1 MRLSRIT
8 KIKRHRVFRDFTW
21 PRDLPAFAQFNLIY
35 GWNATGKTTLA
46 YLLRH
51 LEQGHAIT
59 EGEVEFE
66 LDTGAK
72 ISEAQIPTATLPP
85 VRVFNRESVAKT
97 VECIG
102 NGSVPPIYFLGESS
116 VEQQKQVKQ
125 FRKELEAAD
134 GEVIKANNAKTKDEK
149 ALDEFCI
156 EKAKLIKDA
165 LLGSADHSNY
175 DKRRFKES
183 MQRLK
188 AKTQQ
193 PKALSDED
201 KQRLRKQKDL
211 SAKPDIDEVTAG
223 VPDLVTLR
231 SVVMQLLNRSVTSQ
245 ALDEL
250 VEDPEVGQWVQ
261 TGLRL
266 HQGERETDKCRFCGN
281 LLDVDRRSALEAH
294 FDDAFASFQRELEQE
309 NEEIKKA
316 KKALSDA
323 SFPDESRFY
332 DHLEEE
338 AKQAIGTAKRSTQPV
353 ADELDRLQVALE
365 AKKTRPFE
373 RVDYDEKQCDP
384 VSAVEQLQQA
394 IDAVNDIIRKHQA
407 VTNNLKSEAK
417 KACAALEQNFVLDAL
432 PRFDELLQAQTN
444 ARNEA
449 QAVRETQTELK
460 GKITEIE
467 RQLVEHR
474 RPAEELNRELTAYL
488 GRDDLQF
495 EVEDTGYRLIRS
507 GHPASHLSE
516 GERTAIAFLYF
527 LKSLEDKDFDLNKG
541 IVVVD
546 DPVSSLDANALFSAF
561 GYMKERTKECHQ
573 LFILTHNFAFFRQV
587 KNWFHH
593 LPKQR
598 SPYPDRRPG
607 RFYTLVALKSD
618 GQRNASLIPMDPLL
632 EQYQSEYHYLFKQV
646 YDSANLTASG
656 DSLARHYG
664 MPNVAR
670 RLIETFLAYRV
681 PDESGD
687 LIKRLD
693 RVEFD
698 AAKKTQIL
706 RFLNTYSHGSGISQ
720 PEHDPTIL
728 AETQEVMKLVLELMQ
743 SVDKPHYEG
752 MEHLVQKEEAV
763 DE

>member
-1 MRLSRIT
+1 MKLSRIT

-21 PRDLPAFAQFNLIY
+21 PSDLPAFAQFNLIY

-46 YLLRH
+46 YLLGH
-51 LEQGHAIT
+51 LEEGQAIT

-85 VRVFNRESVAKT
+85 VRVFNREFVAKT
-97 VECIG
+97 VESID
-102 NGSVPPIYFLGESS
+102 NGSVAPIYFLGKSS
-116 VEQQKQVKQ
+116 VEQQKQVRQ
-125 FRKELEAAD
+125 LRKELEAAD
-134 GEVIKANNAKTKDEK
+134 GEVIKADNARTKAEK

-156 EKAKLIKDA
+156 EEAKLIKDA
-165 LLGSADHSNY
+165 LLGSVDHSNY

-183 MQRLK
+183 MKRLK
-188 AKTQQ
+188 SKTPQ

-211 SAKPDIDEVTAG
+211 SAKPDIDKVTLG

-231 SVVMQLLNRSVTSQ
+231 SVVMQLLNQSVTSQ

-266 HQGERETDKCRFCGN
+266 HQGERETDRCRFCGN
-281 LLDVDRRSALEAH
+281 LLDVNRRSALEAH
-294 FDDAFASFQRELEQE
+294 FDDVFASFQDELEQKIE
-309 NEEIKKA
+309 FIRKEQN
-316 KKALSDA
+316 ALKNV

-338 AKQAIGTAKRSTQPV
+338 AKEAIGTAKRSTQPV
-353 ADELDRLQVALE
+353 ADELGRLQVALE
-365 AKKTRPFE
+365 TKKTRPFE

-384 VSAVEQLQQA
+384 DAAVSQLQQA
-394 IDAVNDIIRKHQA
+394 VDAVNNIIRKHRTI
-407 VTNNLKSEAK
+407 TNNLKSEAK

-432 PRFDELLQAQTN
+432 LMYDKLLQAQTD

-449 QAVRETQTELK
+449 QDVQETQTELNQ
-460 GKITEIE
+460 KITAIE

-474 RPAEELNRELTAYL
+474 RPAEEMNRELTAYL

-495 EVEDTGYRLIRS
+495 EVEETGYRLIRS
-507 GHPASHLSE
+507 GDTASHLSE

-527 LKSLEDKDFDLNKG
+527 LKSLADKDFDLDKG

-593 LPKQR
+593 LKGQNKKR
-598 SPYPDRRPG
+598 LESRPA
-607 RFYTLVALKSD
+607 RFYTLVAPKSD

-632 EQYQSEYHYLFKQV
+632 EQYESEYHYLFKQV
-646 YDSANLTASG
+646 YDSANSTESG

-687 LIKRLD
+687 LFKRLD

-698 AAKKTQIL
+698 AAKKTRIL

-752 MEHLVQKEEAV
+752 MERLVQMEEAV